1 MDDFLHK
8 LRSNNKRFDNNS
20 RQHNNQYKNKN
31 SFEKQNRSRRH
42 EGFGK
47 NRSDKLFDIL
57 GEIIPDIQYF
67 LEESTRRNQQMLEI
81 EEHRVAIEE
90 QKIQALQVIGTS
102 IARLAGNSTKN
113 ASAGSPII
121 DEEQNVVESPPDSSM
136 AQENI
141 QTKGAASITSSLQ
154 KQQAPFSLGRKDIM
168 DLIIGLRKEGNSFKQ
183 VAMYL
188 EEQNVPTFSGK
199 GKWHAPT
206 VANLLKK

>member
-20 RQHNNQYKNKN
+20 RQHNNKHKN
-31 SFEKQNRSRRH
+31 SFERQNRNRRH
-42 EGFGK
+42 EGYGK
-47 NRSDKLFDIL
+47 NRSDKLFDII

-67 LEESTRRNQQMLEI
+67 LEENTRRNQQMLEI

-90 QKIQALQVIGTS
+90 QKIQALHSIATS
-102 IARLAGNSTKN
+102 ITQLAGNATKN
-113 ASAGSPII
+113 SSTGSSIMNG
-121 DEEQNVVESPPDSSM
+121 EESIVEFPPDPSM
-136 AQENI
+136 AQKNI
-141 QTKGAASITSSLQ
+141 QTKGADSMASSLQ
-154 KQQAPFSLGRKDIM
+154 KQKVPFNMGREDVM
-168 DLIIGLRKEGNSFKQ
+168 NLIIALRKEGNSFKQ
-183 VAMYL
+183 VSLYL